1 MRITYSSPTP
11 FLAAVTLFLAACDG
25 QPVAPVDD
33 ATIPAVPFEMSP
45 DAAVAARTATMRG
58 AHRLATVQSRVVA
71 PSSINGVQADIIN
84 SPEGGDSKGKT
95 GTYFGLWALATKL
108 ATAIGAAGSLPV
120 AALLGF
126 NPAKGLYGTTA
137 LIIAYIVLPVM
148 IKIGAALLIWFI
160 RIEAVRGSVRDELL
174 GHRLA

>member
-1 MRITYSSPTP
+1 M
-11 FLAAVTLFLAACDG
+11 
-25 QPVAPVDD
+25 
-33 ATIPAVPFEMSP
+33 
-45 DAAVAARTATMRG
+45 
-58 AHRLATVQSRVVA
+58 
-71 PSSINGVQADIIN
+71 
-84 SPEGGDSKGKT
+84 
-95 GTYFGLWALATKL
+95 
-108 ATAIGAAGSLPV
+108 